1 MEKEQRNKVKTTKQC
16 KKRGINK
23 TIYVK
28 QLQETE
34 IKRRRSPS
42 LLFNR
47 LFTCKSLNTNTIQY
61 YVT

>member
-1 MEKEQRNKVKTTKQC
+1 MQKG
-16 KKRGINK
+16 GINK

-61 YVT
+61 YVTW

>member
-1 MEKEQRNKVKTTKQC
+1 M
-16 KKRGINK
+16 KKGGINK

-34 IKRRRSPS
+34 TKRRRSPS

-47 LFTCKSLNTNTIQY
+47 LFTCKSLNSNTIQY
-61 YVT
+61 YVTW